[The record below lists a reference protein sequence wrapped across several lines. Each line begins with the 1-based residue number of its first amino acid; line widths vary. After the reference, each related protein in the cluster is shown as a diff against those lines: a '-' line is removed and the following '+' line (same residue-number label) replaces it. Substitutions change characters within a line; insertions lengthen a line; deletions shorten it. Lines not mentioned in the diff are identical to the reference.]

1 MLPNKFLPK
10 QKDNKMKHEGDLF
23 NARKAFFRKKNN
35 NLKFL
40 LRTRYDWI
48 DKQIDNYI
56 NETQIKS
63 PKIIEL
69 GCGAGFIKFFI
80 KKKIILTDVKKYSW
94 VDFST
99 NAEDLKKIRNNST
112 DILILSHVFH
122 HIKNINSFF
131 INAVRVLKKNG
142 IIIIHDPE
150 LSFTFKFIIYLM
162 KHEGYDLTANPYY
175 NFKEYKKT
183 DPWAS
188 NVAFAKLVFSD
199 QKKFEKRF
207 PSLKIVENS
216 FAELFIF
223 ALSGGV
229 VAKTFTINLPKFVLF
244 LFHYLD
250 IFVISLCP
258 SIFPWCRRVVI
269 KKKK

>member
-1 MLPNKFLPK
+1 MLPNKFFPK
-10 QKDNKMKHEGDLF
+10 QKDNKMKHERDVF
-23 NARKAFFRKKNN
+23 NARKVFFKKKNS

-63 PKIIEL
+63 PRIIEL

-99 NAEDLKKIRNNST
+99 NAEDLKKVRNNST

-122 HIKNINSFF
+122 HIKNINLFF
-131 INAVRVLKKNG
+131 INAMRVLKKNG

-175 NFKEYKKT
+175 NFKEYKKK

-188 NVAFAKLVFSD
+188 NAALAKLVFSD
-199 QKKFEKRF
+199 QKKFENKF
-207 PSLKIVENS
+207 TNLKILENS
-216 FAELFIF
+216 FSEFFIF
-223 ALSGGV
+223 MLSGGI
-229 VAKTFTINLPKFVLF
+229 VAKTFTINLPKIF
-244 LFHYLD
+244 LIFFFYLD
-250 IFVISLCP
+250 KLLVNLLP
-258 SIFPWCRRVVI
+258 SIFAWTRRIVI
-269 KKKK
+269 KKIK